1 VSLLSFFSRRSEKEQ
16 NKCCGKENGKQDA
29 KKIFDNERRRRY
41 AISGDSGNIPPYKS
55 INRVTDKC
63 RPD

>member
-16 NKCCGKENGKQDA
+16 NKCCGKGNGQGNA
-29 KKIFDNERRRRY
+29 KKIFENERRRRY
-41 AISGDSGNIPPYKS
+41 ALSGDSGNIPPYKS
-55 INRVTDKC
+55 INRVTDQC